1 MKSEIVNQNK
11 YTQQLKLKYFHL
23 KILNGYK
30 YLRNVFVNVSKNYT
44 KFAPIDN
51 PDLV

>member
-30 YLRNVFVNVSKNYT
+30 YLRNVSKNYT
-44 KFAPIDN
+44 NFAPIDN